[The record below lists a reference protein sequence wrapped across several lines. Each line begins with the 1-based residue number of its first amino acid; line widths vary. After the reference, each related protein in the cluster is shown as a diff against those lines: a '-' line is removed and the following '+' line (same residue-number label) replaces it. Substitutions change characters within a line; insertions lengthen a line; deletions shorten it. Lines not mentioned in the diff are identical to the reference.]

1 MRLDA
6 RWPWQGI
13 YRNHG
18 TVIRVKRKNCN
29 GAGSPARLRKDSRYE
44 DRATLN
50 TTTGRRW
57 VSFYEATVKE
67 SEVERLE
74 ALADTSDPYG
84 FIGISG
90 ISLTSPF
97 PTILLSL

>member
-1 MRLDA
+1 
-6 RWPWQGI
+6 
-13 YRNHG
+13 
-18 TVIRVKRKNCN
+18 VIRVKRKNRN

-67 SEVERLE
+67 AEDERVQ
-74 ALADTSDPYG
+74 ALADTTEPSG
-84 FIGISG
+84 FIGIFR
-90 ISLTSPF
+90 ISLTAPF